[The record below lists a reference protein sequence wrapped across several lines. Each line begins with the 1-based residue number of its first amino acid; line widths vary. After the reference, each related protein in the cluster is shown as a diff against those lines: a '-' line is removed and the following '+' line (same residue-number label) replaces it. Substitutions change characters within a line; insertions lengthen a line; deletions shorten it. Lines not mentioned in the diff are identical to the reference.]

1 MLRPVAALLVLSAL
15 WVPAA
20 ASQAAAPGCRPPR
33 TALVLSGG
41 GAKGLAHIGALRV
54 LDSLGIRPD
63 LIVGTS
69 IGAVVGALYASGYS
83 GRELD
88 SLARA
93 IPLAELIRAYQPRA
107 PRSLGPVQP
116 LVVWEQGERS
126 FNLQSAAIV
135 EAEVNA
141 LLNAA
146 MLRGNLLARGS
157 FDSLAIPFR
166 AVATDLASGD
176 TVVLGS
182 GDLAQAV
189 RASIAIPLLFA
200 PERIGERYLVD
211 GGLSANIPVMVARAE
226 GADRVIVVDATEHPP
241 EAYDAYSP
249 FIVADRLVEF
259 LFQQGADSL
268 GESDL
273 IVRPDVNRFTSL
285 DFAPHNVMSLL
296 EVGRAAADS
305 MLPRLGCP
313 PTFAGGTSRALPR
326 RLAGVTIVGSNASER
341 LALERLLGFGVDD
354 RLDVN
359 LLRSRLRHLALA
371 SEAYN
376 SVWLHPEGGGDSTR
390 FRLELR
396 RAASRVAGLGL
407 AYDNELGGRMWAG
420 VVDRRLLGRA
430 LEGSAAVFL
439 GELRGELY
447 LGARRNYQVARQL
460 LTPTLTARLAS
471 EDVRRF
477 DEDGDE
483 LDDAPTRE
491 AIGFAGAER
500 ALPGGWELAAG
511 ARAHSWREPG
521 RGDRSTLG
529 FMAGVTRVSRSRGRV
544 LSAEAIWTALYQR
557 AALEAEVQARMG
569 TLRLIPRLRL
579 GWGDD
584 LPLQLG
590 FPLGGADG
598 FPGLHIGERRG
609 DHEAMLGL
617 MLVVPLR
624 GPLLARVELAGG
636 RTGTG
641 GGLLDGDGWVG
652 GVRAGLGAE
661 TPVGPVRFEY
671 GYGTEKRGALF
682 VRLGRWF

>member
-1 MLRPVAALLVLSAL
+1 MLRPLAALLISVTAPVL
-15 WVPAA
+15 PA
-20 ASQAAAPGCRPPR
+20 SGQTSGPDCRPPR

-41 GAKGLAHIGALRV
+41 GAKGIAHVGVLRA

-63 LIVGTS
+63 LVVGTS

-88 SLARA
+88 SLARV

-107 PRSLGPVQP
+107 PRSLGPLQP
-116 LVVWEQGERS
+116 LVIWEQGERS

-146 MLRGNLLARGS
+146 MLRGNLLARGR
-157 FDSLAIPFR
+157 FDSLAIPFL

-176 TVVLGS
+176 TVVLRS
-182 GDLAQAV
+182 GDLAQAI

-200 PERIGERYLVD
+200 PERIGDRYLVD
-211 GGLSANIPVMVARAE
+211 GGLSANIPVTVARAE
-226 GADRVIVVDATEHPP
+226 GAERVIVVDATEHPP

-268 GESDL
+268 RSTDL
-273 IVRPDVNRFTSL
+273 MVRPQVDGFTSL
-285 DFAPHNVMSLL
+285 DFAHHNVVALL
-296 EVGRAAADS
+296 EQGRRAADS
-305 MLPRLGCP
+305 VLPRLTCP
-313 PTFAGGTSRALPR
+313 PPPAPPGRAELPR
-326 RLAGVTIVGSNASER
+326 RLTGVSIPGSNASER
-341 LALERLLGFGVDD
+341 LALERLLGVDHGD
-354 RLDVN
+354 SLDVD

-371 SEAYN
+371 SEAYH
-376 SVWLHPEGGGDSTR
+376 SVWLHPSGSGDSTR
-390 FRLELR
+390 FHLELR
-396 RAASRVAGLGL
+396 RAAGRVVGLGL

-420 VVDRRLLGRA
+420 AVDRRLLGRA
-430 LEGSAAVFL
+430 LEGSAALFL

-447 LGARRNYQVARQL
+447 LGLRRNYQVGRQL
-460 LTPTLTARLAS
+460 LTPTLTARIAS

-477 DEDGDE
+477 DADGDE
-483 LDDAPTRE
+483 LDQAPTRE
-491 AIGFAGAER
+491 AIAFAGAER
-500 ALPGGWELAAG
+500 ALPGGWELVAG
-511 ARAHSWREPG
+511 GRAHTWREPG

-529 FMAGVTRVSRSRGRV
+529 VVAGVSRAAPGRGRV
-544 LSAEAIWTALYQR
+544 LLGELMWSGLYQR
-557 AALEAEVQARMG
+557 AVLEAQAPARLG
-569 TLRLIPRLRL
+569 TVRLVPQLRL

-609 DHEAMLGL
+609 DREAMLGL
-617 MLVVPLR
+617 LFIVPLR
-624 GPLLARVELAGG
+624 GPLLARVELAAG
-636 RTGTG
+636 RTGVG
-641 GGLLDGDGWVG
+641 GGLLEDGGWVG
-652 GVRAGLGAE
+652 GARAGLGAD

-671 GYGTEKRGALF
+671 GHSTEGRGALF